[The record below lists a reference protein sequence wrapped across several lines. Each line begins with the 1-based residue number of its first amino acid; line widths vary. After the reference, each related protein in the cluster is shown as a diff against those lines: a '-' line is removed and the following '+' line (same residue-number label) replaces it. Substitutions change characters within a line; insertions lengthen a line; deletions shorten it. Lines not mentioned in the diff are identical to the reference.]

1 MKQDTQAVK
10 ERSAPIEIQMSKEC
24 VLPMAVEINV
34 FETYDMDLAMRSIE
48 DLYRAA
54 YGVKIA
60 WTD

>member
-1 MKQDTQAVK
+1 MTHETQAVK
-10 ERSAPIEIQMSKEC
+10 EKFAPIEIHISKEC

-54 YGVKIA
+54 YGVKIV

>member
-1 MKQDTQAVK
+1 MKQDTQALK
-10 ERSAPIEIQMSKEC
+10 EKSAPIEIQMSKAC

-54 YGVKIA
+54 YGVKIV